1 MNSDTISVVDL
12 EAARADILAFTNKRF
27 DELVSKLVDRPSAP
41 LIKYKMPTAEDGRD
55 PRNKNGYNLT
65 DRGVEILYR
74 MFDDG
79 AGYNRA
85 SKMLNI
91 TQAAAKN
98 RKKSWETMGGMNRK
112 KAALDIDK

>member
-1 MNSDTISVVDL
+1 MTDNAISAATI
-12 EAARADILAFTNKRF
+12 AALRTDIIAFINKRF
-27 DELVSKLVDRPSAP
+27 DDLVSPVGRPSAAP
-41 LIKYKMPTAEDGRD
+41 RYKMPSLNDGRD
-55 PRNKNGYNLT
+55 PRNKNGHNLT
-65 DRGVEILYR
+65 ERGAELLYR

-98 RKKSWETMGGMNRK
+98 RKAAWEKAGGANRK
-112 KAALDIDK
+112 RLTLDIDQ

>member
-1 MNSDTISVVDL
+1 
-12 EAARADILAFTNKRF
+12 
-27 DELVSKLVDRPSAP
+27 
-41 LIKYKMPTAEDGRD
+41 MPTLNDGRD
-55 PRNKNGYNLT
+55 PRNKNGHNLT
-65 DRGVEILYR
+65 DRGAELLYR

-98 RKKSWETMGGMNRK
+98 RKAAWQRAGGVNRK
-112 KAALDIDK
+112 RLTLDIDE

>member
-1 MNSDTISVVDL
+1 MPDNAVPAASV
-12 EAARADILAFTNKRF
+12 EALRTDMIAFINKRF
-27 DELVSKLVDRPSAP
+27 DDLVAP
-41 LIKYKMPTAEDGRD
+41 AGTPPAAPRYKMPTVNDGRD
-55 PRNKNGYNLT
+55 PRNKNGHNLT
-65 DRGVEILYR
+65 ERGAELLYR

-98 RKKSWETMGGMNRK
+98 RKAAWEKAGGAKRK
-112 KAALDIDK
+112 RLTLDIDA

>member
-1 MNSDTISVVDL
+1 MTSASVSVAAI
-12 EAARADILAFTNKRF
+12 EAARTDTLAFISRRF
-27 DELVSKLVDRPSAP
+27 GELIDAAAGQPASVKHKL
-41 LIKYKMPTAEDGRD
+41 PTPEDGRD
-55 PRNKNGYNLT
+55 PRNKIGLNLT
-65 DRGVEILYR
+65 ARGVEILNR

-98 RKKSWETMGGMNRK
+98 RKKGWE
-112 KAALDIDK
+112 KARGRDRERMVLDIDE

>member
-1 MNSDTISVVDL
+1 MTDKTILPASV
-12 EAARADILAFTNKRF
+12 EALRTDVIAFINKRF
-27 DELVSKLVDRPSAP
+27 DDLVAP
-41 LIKYKMPTAEDGRD
+41 AGAPPVAPHYKMPTLDDGRD
-55 PRNKNGYNLT
+55 ARNKNGHNLT
-65 DRGVEILYR
+65 ERGAELLYR

-98 RKKSWETMGGMNRK
+98 RKAAWKKAGGVNRK
-112 KAALDIDK
+112 RLTLDVDG

>member
-1 MNSDTISVVDL
+1 MFE
-12 EAARADILAFTNKRF
+12 EAIPTASIEALRNEIIAFINTRF
-27 DELVSKLVDRPSAP
+27 DELMTRARAAP
-41 LIKYKMPTAEDGRD
+41 TATQLKMPTVEDGRD
-55 PRNKNGYNLT
+55 SRNKNGHNLT
-65 DRGVEILYR
+65 ERGAELLYR

-98 RKKSWETMGGMNRK
+98 RKAAWEKAGGVNRQRLS
-112 KAALDIDK
+112 LDIDK